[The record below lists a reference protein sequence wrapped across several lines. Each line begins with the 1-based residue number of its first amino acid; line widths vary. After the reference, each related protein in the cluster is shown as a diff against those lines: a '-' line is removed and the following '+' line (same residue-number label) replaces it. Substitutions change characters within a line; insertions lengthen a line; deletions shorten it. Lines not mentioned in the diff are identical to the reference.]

1 MLRIRLLGTYIR
13 AICLTG
19 MVEFTWS
26 PLLSCRG
33 VGRQNEVAEEFRP
46 AARDTAQH
54 RVALRAGARPEAVF
68 PRVFKGK
75 G

>member
-1 MLRIRLLGTYIR
+1 MDTK
-13 AICLTG
+13 
-19 MVEFTWS
+19 
-26 PLLSCRG
+26 LSCRG
-33 VGRQNEVAEEFRP
+33 VGRQDEVVEEFRS

-68 PRVFKGK
+68 PRISKGK